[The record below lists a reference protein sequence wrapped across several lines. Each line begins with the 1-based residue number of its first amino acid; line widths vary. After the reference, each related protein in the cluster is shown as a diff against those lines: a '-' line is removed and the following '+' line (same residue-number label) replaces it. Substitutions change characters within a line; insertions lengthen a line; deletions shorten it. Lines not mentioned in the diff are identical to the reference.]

1 MDVNSVNSTAPVEQQ
16 NLNVENRE
24 PQRTETTETP
34 AQENR
39 EAYRVSISEEALR
52 AQSTTPTEEAQSVN
66 SVEQGSEAV
75 QTYTSGGQIAG

>member
-1 MDVNSVNSTAPVEQQ
+1 MDVNSVNSSAPAAQQ
-16 NLNVENRE
+16 TLNIENRE

-34 AQENR
+34 AQENS
-39 EAYRVSISEEALR
+39 EPYRVSISEEALR
-52 AQSTTPTEEAQSVN
+52 AQATSQTQEAQTVN